1 MFSYKIGKRCKPESF
16 SQLSTFEM
24 LPCMDCL
31 YFLTFWKF
39 ATWVIPN
46 WVSKQS
52 MGHVNLCVSTYLGTK
67 KYQDFG
73 GIVCHIVMIIQ
84 ELASQSNP

>member
-1 MFSYKIGKRCKPESF
+1 
-16 SQLSTFEM
+16 
-24 LPCMDCL
+24 
-31 YFLTFWKF
+31 
-39 ATWVIPN
+39 
-46 WVSKQS
+46 